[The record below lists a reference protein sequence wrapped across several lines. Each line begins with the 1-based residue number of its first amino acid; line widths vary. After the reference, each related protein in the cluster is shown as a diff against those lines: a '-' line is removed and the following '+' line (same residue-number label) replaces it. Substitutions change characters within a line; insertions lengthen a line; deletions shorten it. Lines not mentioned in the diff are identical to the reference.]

1 MDSTMLIFYGIK
13 LAIRIAL
20 FVAAVLFH
28 VSDKNSL
35 IISGGLTFN
44 GGIKPVHFIW
54 FILAVE
60 MIQKFFPNQ
69 PASMGCRKQFEISYR
84 PGRGEPSQAEIA
96 SRIRS
101 ENAAAKE
108 VVALWLGGNAV
119 VGLLY
124 WEKVLGESDLVL
136 LCLFYSVCDLVCVLF
151 YCPFQSL
158 VMKNRCCVTCRIFN
172 WDSLMRVTPLIFIPC
187 PFSWSLLL
195 IAVSSFACWEITY
208 HRFPRRFIEESN
220 ASLQCAYCEEK
231 LCRLK
236 RTVGARGGPAGLNLG
251 DWQAGN
257 DSKHIQNGP
266 G

>member
-1 MDSTMLIFYGIK
+1 MDSVMFIIYGIK
-13 LAIRIAL
+13 LAIRIVL

-28 VSDKNSL
+28 ISDKNSL

-44 GGIKPVHFIW
+44 GGFKPVHFIW

-60 MIQKFFPNQ
+60 MIQKFFPNKWM
-69 PASMGCRKQFEISYR
+69 SLGCRRQFKTAYR
-84 PGRGEPSQAEIA
+84 PGRGGPSSVKIA
-96 SRIRS
+96 SLMRE

-108 VVALWLGGNAV
+108 VLAFWLGGNAV
-119 VGLLY
+119 VGVLHWAKLLS
-124 WEKVLGESDLVL
+124 ESDLVL

-172 WDSLMRVTPLIFIPC
+172 WDSLMSVTPLVFIPGA
-187 PFSWSLLL
+187 FSGSLLL
-195 IAVSSFACWEITY
+195 LAAASLIRWEMTY
-208 HRFPRRFIEESN
+208 FRYPQRFMVESN
-220 ASLQCAYCEEK
+220 ANLQCAHCEEK

-236 RTVGARGGPAGLNLG
+236 RTVGARGPAGLNLG
-251 DWQAGN
+251 DWPAGS